1 MTSIKLITVFYLEAL
16 SFVYEKKYRVTC
28 YKNKSA
34 YFPSGFKIGGVR
46 LQTTADRKHS
56 IHVSYIVDVFTV
68 IFKCYLKVA
77 NSNKL
82 FLSVRFVH

>member
-16 SFVYEKKYRVTC
+16 TFVYEKKYGVTC
-28 YKNKSA
+28 YKNESA
-34 YFPSGFKIGGVR
+34 YFPSGFKMGGVR

-68 IFKCYLKVA
+68 TFKCYLKVA

-82 FLSVRFVH
+82 FLSARFVH